1 MFDEDEGIG
10 ALVIGIV
17 LFIIT
22 CIASHFYSPW
32 DSGERDFGTTLIM
45 YGVTDIY
52 DFIVYSQNTSEEFF
66 NLKTLTLIGFMSIQ
80 NVLFY
85 LISKKHEIGNLILRC
100 ILGYLYEN
108 IFSYFTCVIVW
119 NYTSRIWNFL
129 IPNTDN
135 PISWVIAGIFTF
147 AMLPEILHVGMYIV
161 SALLYEAIY
170 YPSVILNVTTEAA
183 KVILALIYYII
194 AIFIIELIMDK
205 ISELI
210 LRCLHLID

>member
-32 DSGERDFGTTLIM
+32 DSGERTLNTTLLM

-52 DFIVYSQNTSEEFF
+52 DFMMCSKAEIGEIF
-66 NLKTLTLIGFMSIQ
+66 NPKTLTLVSFMTIQ
-80 NVLFY
+80 NLLFY
-85 LISKKHEIGNLILRC
+85 LISKKYEIENLILRC

-108 IFSYFTCVIVW
+108 IFSYFTCVISW
-119 NYTSRIWNFL
+119 NYTSKIWDFFYSNA
-129 IPNTDN
+129 NN
-135 PISWVIAGIFTF
+135 PIILGILIILSIAIF
-147 AMLPEILHVGMYIV
+147 PEILHAGMYFF
-161 SALLYEAIY
+161 SLLLYQTVY
-170 YPSVILNVTTEAA
+170 YHSVILNVTTEAA
-183 KVILALIYYII
+183 KVIFALIYVII